1 MDLRIVKKSLMNY
14 LIKFNMKTQQVIFF
28 ILFAL
33 FLLLG
38 GFSIIKYENNRE
50 NRTIKPINEKI
61 IALEKKF
68 DDLSKKK
75 EICDINFKNCK
86 ENLKTCQKDKED
98 FFKNLNKK
106 ND

>member
-50 NRTIKPINEKI
+50 NRTIKPIN
-61 IALEKKF
+61 
-68 DDLSKKK
+68 
-75 EICDINFKNCK
+75 
-86 ENLKTCQKDKED
+86 
-98 FFKNLNKK
+98 
-106 ND
+106 

>member
-1 MDLRIVKKSLMNY
+1 
-14 LIKFNMKTQQVIFF
+14 MKTQQVIFF

-33 FLLLG
+33 FLLG
-38 GFSIIKYENNRE
+38 GGAFILKHEDKREVKIDAKIEALSKEIDIIKKENNI
-50 NRTIKPINEKI
+50 IK
-61 IALEKKF
+61 
-68 DDLSKKK
+68 KKK
-75 EICDINFKNCK
+75 EICDVNFQNCK